1 MIELRE
7 VSKSFGKKEKIKVL
21 DQVSVCL
28 EQGRTIGIMGPSG
41 SGKTTLARIALM
53 LESAD
58 TGGVYL
64 QGKKVDRRDR
74 KQMKQFR
81 RTVQYISQHPESFFD
96 PNWTL
101 EKSIMEAA
109 ALCSHRKEGEK
120 KLEALLELVKL
131 NYAVLTR
138 FPHQVS
144 GGEIQRAA
152 LCRALILEPKVLILD
167 ESTSMLDVSVQAQIL
182 HVLKEIQER
191 QSLAYL
197 FISHDKPAVFWFSD
211 EVKELRNGKLH
222 G

>member
-101 EKSIMEAA
+101 EKSIMETA
-109 ALCSHRKEGEK
+109 ALSSHR
-120 KLEALLELVKL
+120 
-131 NYAVLTR
+131 
-138 FPHQVS
+138 
-144 GGEIQRAA
+144 
-152 LCRALILEPKVLILD
+152 
-167 ESTSMLDVSVQAQIL
+167 
-182 HVLKEIQER
+182 
-191 QSLAYL
+191 
-197 FISHDKPAVFWFSD
+197 
-211 EVKELRNGKLH
+211 
-222 G
+222 